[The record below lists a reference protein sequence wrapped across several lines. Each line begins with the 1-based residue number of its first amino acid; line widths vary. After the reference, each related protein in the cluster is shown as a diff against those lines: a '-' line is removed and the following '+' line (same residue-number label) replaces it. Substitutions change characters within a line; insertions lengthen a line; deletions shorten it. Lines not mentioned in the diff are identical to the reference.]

1 MGLFESHGRYRG
13 RDGGVHL
20 MAGGVLV
27 GIARHA
33 FPRAP
38 MEVIEHVHVS
48 VESGLAG
55 DFRGAVKPGRE
66 AKRQVS
72 LIERADWDAAMAEL
86 GVDHHW
92 SVRRAN
98 LLVEGID
105 LPQREGAIVR
115 IGAEVVLE
123 IRVECDPCSRMEEIE
138 PGLKAALTPDWRGGA
153 LARVISGGDIRIGDE
168 IRVEE

>member
-1 MGLFESHGRYRG
+1 
-13 RDGGVHL
+13 
-20 MAGGVLV
+20 MAGGVLA

-66 AKRQVS
+66 PKRQVS

-98 LLVEGID
+98 LLVEGLD

>member
-1 MGLFESHGRYRG
+1 
-13 RDGGVHL
+13 
-20 MAGGVLV
+20 MAGGVLA

-38 MEVIEHVHVS
+38 MEVVEHVHVS

-66 AKRQVS
+66 PKRQVS

-98 LLVEGID
+98 LLVEGLD

>member
-1 MGLFESHGRYRG
+1 
-13 RDGGVHL
+13 
-20 MAGGVLV
+20 MAGGVLA

-48 VESGLAG
+48 VEAGLAG

>member
-1 MGLFESHGRYRG
+1 MTGIL
-13 RDGGVHL
+13 
-20 MAGGVLV
+20 A

-72 LIERADWDAAMAEL
+72 MIERADWDAAMAEL

-105 LPQREGAIVR
+105 LPQRQGAIVR

-123 IRVECDPCSRMEEIE
+123 IRIECDPCSRMEEIE

-153 LARVISGGDIRIGDE
+153 LARVISGGDIRVGDE

>member
-1 MGLFESHGRYRG
+1 MTAVGATGR
-13 RDGGVHL
+13 L
-20 MAGGVLV
+20 A

-38 MEVIEHVHVS
+38 MEVIDHIHISIEGGV
-48 VESGLAG
+48 AG
-55 DFRGAVKPGRE
+55 DFRGTVKPGK

-72 LIERADWDAAMAEL
+72 LIERGDWDAAMAEL

-98 LLVEGID
+98 LLVEGLD
-105 LPQREGAIVR
+105 LPQHGGVIVR
-115 IGAEVVLE
+115 IGDQVVLE
-123 IRVECDPCSRMEEIE
+123 ITVECDPCSCMEEIE

-153 LARVISGGDIRIGDE
+153 LARVISGGDIRIGDS

>member
-1 MGLFESHGRYRG
+1 
-13 RDGGVHL
+13 
-20 MAGGVLV
+20 MATGVLA

-66 AKRQVS
+66 PKRQVS

-123 IRVECDPCSRMEEIE
+123 IRIECDPCSRMEEIE